1 MDSTIHQ
8 PKLWRASI
16 VATLMGNWSVMARG
30 CGDVELI
37 GYSVLQSWVMAM
49 LMELIC
55 YQGLSFRYRWTAW
68 LVLCPVDCLR
78 TYRPGLLILTAFWRY
93 CTYSST
99 IYLLAVQF
107 IHLARGTRAWVPLEI
122 NFMLLFFAKFHFLFS
137 IWLGLVWELI
147 LPRFPKEN

>member
-16 VATLMGNWSVMARG
+16 VATLMGNWSVMVCLNRG
-30 CGDVELI
+30 CGDVWNSLVKVCFI
-37 GYSVLQSWVMAM
+37 NNGDADGTDFAPV
-49 LMELIC
+49 
-55 YQGLSFRYRWTAW
+55 GRPDW
-68 LVLCPVDCLR
+68 LLCPVDCLR